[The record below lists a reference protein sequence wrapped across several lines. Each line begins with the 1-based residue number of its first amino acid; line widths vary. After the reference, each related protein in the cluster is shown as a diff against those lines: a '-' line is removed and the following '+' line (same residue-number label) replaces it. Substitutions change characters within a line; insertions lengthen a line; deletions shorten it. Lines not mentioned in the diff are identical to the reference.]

1 MDKKTP
7 QLISKA
13 TGLARKL
20 VKAFL
25 FLCLFLV
32 LLYAAFKFWEYKS
45 IADKKAELAS
55 VRSEQK
61 HQYEALSS
69 DVAMYAPLFI
79 GTSSLDFVKRGK
91 IEFIFKYLL
100 GEDLPVFLEAMEQS
114 SPLVF
119 SGNLIFGS
127 GCKKQTCGD
136 LRAAYLLDTDR
147 NEFIAAILENGKPI
161 YYGLA
166 DGKPAPAAFEKWASI
181 QAIEAAQ

>member
-1 MDKKTP
+1 MDKKPP
-7 QLISKA
+7 QFISKA
-13 TGLARKL
+13 TSLARKL
-20 VKAFL
+20 LKAFL

-45 IADKKAELAS
+45 IADKKSELAS

-61 HQYEALSS
+61 HQYEVISD
-69 DVAMYAPLFI
+69 DVAMSAPLFI
-79 GTSSLDFVKRGK
+79 GTSSVDFVRRGK
-91 IEFIFKYLL
+91 REFIFKYLL
-100 GEDLPVFLEAMEQS
+100 GEDFQVFLEAMEQS

-127 GCKKQTCGD
+127 GCKKQNCGE

-166 DGKPAPAAFEKWASI
+166 EGKSVPAPFEKWASI
-181 QAIEAAQ
+181 QAVEGAQ